1 MAVDEVPGTT
11 PGLPYRSGQ
20 LAALLEVFAL
30 WSSGAFIRG
39 LAGRVG
45 VELDTTAIVAITLL
59 ARDGEQ
65 RASTLASRLHVG
77 ASAISKLSARLGAH
91 GLVEKRDD
99 PEDSRATLLRLT
111 EDGTAA
117 ANALVD
123 AGDAMMADLL
133 QTWPDRDRDD
143 FRRLLQRFRDEAV
156 AYAAGVS
163 DPAATTARPPQT
175 DTPASPEKEEK

>member
-1 MAVDEVPGTT
+1 MIDFRRDQK
-11 PGLPYRSGQ
+11 LPR
-20 LAALLEVFAL
+20 
-30 WSSGAFIRG
+30 I
-39 LAGRVG
+39 
-45 VELDTTAIVAITLL
+45 I
-59 ARDGEQ
+59 
-65 RASTLASRLHVG
+65 
-77 ASAISKLSARLGAH
+77 
-91 GLVEKRDD
+91 VEKRDD

-123 AGDAMMADLL
+123 AGDTMMADLL